1 MGFIDA
7 EPGTKMPVFYNL
19 VHAVGKNCPNM
30 TDDVKLVQYL
40 LKSLY
45 AKLPQSKPS
54 GEIQVT
60 GACDPITMNWIL
72 RFQMEAAQSYPGKI
86 LVDNRIDRIRQ
97 KDFIGSI
104 SHTVYTLAALNAS
117 CITYCPEAFLA
128 TPALIHLENPLNV
141 PPPSWDIVNQGSQR
155 IPNEGVVPASG
166 GM

>member
-1 MGFIDA
+1 MGFIDSA
-7 EPGTKMPVFYNL
+7 PGTKMPVFYNL

-30 TDDVKLVQYL
+30 SDDVKLVQYL

-45 AKLPQSKPS
+45 AKLSPAKPS
-54 GEIQVT
+54 GEIEVT
-60 GACDPITMNWIL
+60 GACDSTTMNWIL
-72 RFQMEAAQSYPGKI
+72 QFQMQAAKQNPGKI

-97 KDFIGSI
+97 KDFIGSL

-117 CITYCPEAFLA
+117 CITYCPEAWIA

-141 PPPSWDIVNQGSQR
+141 PPPSWDVVQSTPQI
-155 IPNEGVVPASG
+155 VPASG